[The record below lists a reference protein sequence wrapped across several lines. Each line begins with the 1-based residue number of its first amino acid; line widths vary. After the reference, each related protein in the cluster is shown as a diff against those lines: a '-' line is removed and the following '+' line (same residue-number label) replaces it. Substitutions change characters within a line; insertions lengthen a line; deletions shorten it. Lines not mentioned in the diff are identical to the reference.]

1 MEFGSDF
8 HIIDNLPKGT
18 SLLELLATE
27 ANLYAD
33 GRQPIECILQH
44 EKIQRLWVPSYH
56 CHDSLAGLHR
66 NGYELNYYN
75 FTPGEDLEKAI
86 SSIPI
91 EQGDA
96 VMVINHFGLSGKP
109 EISDRDF
116 ILIEDHSHDLISDWA
131 RTSDADWCF
140 ASLRKT
146 LPIADG
152 GILWSPRR
160 KALPAPP
167 QATLPATENSERRYE
182 AMRLKARY
190 LKGGNVQ
197 KEDYLKIFR
206 ETEERFDSLP
216 ISAISQASKE
226 IISALD
232 IRGWYQA
239 KKENWDILR
248 KSISSSKRCKVI
260 EAQNIGGTPFS
271 LILLFDNTE
280 LRDRVRAALIENNVF
295 PAILWSIPDNVNRQS
310 EDFGR
315 NMLSIHCDGRYNSD
329 HIKRLAMIIN
339 TILSNDTNN

>member
-56 CHDSLAGLHR
+56 CQDSLAGLHR

-75 FTPGEDLEKAI
+75 FTPAEDLEKAI

-91 EQGDA
+91 ELGDA

-167 QATLPATENSERRYE
+167 PATLPATGNSEQRYE

-190 LKGGNVQ
+190 LKGENVQ

-232 IRGWYQA
+232 IRGWYRA

-248 KSISSSKRCKVI
+248 KSISSSKRCKVL
-260 EAQNIGGTPFS
+260 EAQNIVGTPFS

-310 EDFGR
+310 GNFGR

-329 HIKRLAMIIN
+329 HIKRLATIIN
-339 TILSNDTNN
+339 TILSNDTNY